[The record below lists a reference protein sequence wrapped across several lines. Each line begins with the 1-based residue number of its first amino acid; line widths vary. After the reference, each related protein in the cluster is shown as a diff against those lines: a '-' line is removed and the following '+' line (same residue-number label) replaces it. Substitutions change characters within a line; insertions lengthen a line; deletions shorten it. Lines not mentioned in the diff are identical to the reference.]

1 MINLDEQVKIIL
13 KGVDDLIDE
22 KDLREKLV
30 KANKEGR
37 QLVVKLGLDPSAPDI
52 HLGHT
57 VVLRKMK
64 QLQDLGHKVV
74 IIIGDFTGKIGD
86 PTGKSKTRN
95 ALTTEQVLENAKT
108 YQKQIF
114 KVLDKEKTEVR
125 FNSEWLAK
133 LNFEDVVKLAA
144 TITVARML
152 EREDFKKRYESHTPI
167 SVHEFFYPLMQ
178 GYDSVAINADIEL
191 GGTDQRF
198 NLLMGRALQKE
209 FGQESQVVIM
219 MPIIEGG
226 YDSVAI
232 NADIELGGT
241 DQRFNLLMGRALQ
254 KEFGQESQ
262 VVIMMPIIEGLD
274 GVNKMS
280 KSLGNYI
287 GVDEEAGVMY
297 QKAMEIPDE
306 LIVKYYNLVTDVHP
320 DVVNKIEQDLKED
333 KVNPR
338 DIKMGLA
345 KEIVRLYHGEEKANF
360 AEERFKSVFQKGQIP
375 SDILTVEASKE
386 NFDLAQIVVDNKL
399 VPSKSE
405 LRRLVKQGGVKVNSE
420 KVNDLQEVVLE
431 GELIVQIG
439 KKKFIKINLV

>member
-13 KGVDDLIDE
+13 KGVDDIIDE
-22 KDLREKLV
+22 KDLREKLT
-30 KANKEGR
+30 KAHKENR

-74 IIIGDFTGKIGD
+74 ILIGDFTGKIGD
-86 PTGKSKTRN
+86 PTGKSSARK
-95 ALTTEQVLENAKT
+95 ALTTEQVLENAKS
-108 YQKQIF
+108 YEEQIF

-133 LNFEDVVKLAA
+133 LNFEEVVKLAA

-178 GYDSVAINADIEL
+178 GYDSVAIKADIEL

-219 MPIIEGG
+219 MP
-226 YDSVAI
+226 
-232 NADIELGGT
+232 
-241 DQRFNLLMGRALQ
+241 LL
-254 KEFGQESQ
+254 
-262 VVIMMPIIEGLD
+262 EGLD

-306 LIVKYYNLVTDVHP
+306 LIIKYYNLVTDIHP
-320 DVVNKIEQDLKED
+320 DVVNKIASDLKED

-338 DIKMGLA
+338 NVKMELA
-345 KEIVRLYHGEEKANF
+345 KEIVILYHGEERANF

-375 SDILTVEASKE
+375 VDILTVEVSSE
-386 NFDLAQIVVDNKL
+386 NFDLAQIIVDNKL
-399 VPSKSE
+399 VQSKSE
-405 LRRLVKQGGVKVNSE
+405 MRRLATQGGVKVNEE
-420 KVNDLQEVVLE
+420 KTTNLQSVIAQ
-431 GELIVQIG
+431 GELVVQIG
-439 KKKFIKINLV
+439 KKKFIKIIVK

>member
-114 KVLDKEKTEVR
+114 KVLDEEKTEVR

-178 GYDSVAINADIEL
+178 
-191 GGTDQRF
+191 
-198 NLLMGRALQKE
+198 
-209 FGQESQVVIM
+209 
-219 MPIIEGG
+219 G

-375 SDILTVEASKE
+375 SDILTVEASKD

>member
-1 MINLDEQVKIIL
+1 MINLDEQIKIIL
-13 KGVDDLIDE
+13 KGVDTIIDE
-22 KDLREKLV
+22 KELREKLV
-30 KANKEGR
+30 KADKEGK

-74 IIIGDFTGKIGD
+74 ILIGDFTGKIGD
-86 PTGKSKTRN
+86 PTGKSSARK
-95 ALTTEQVLENAKT
+95 ALSTEQVLENAKT

-114 KVLDKEKTEVR
+114 KVLDPQKTEVR
-125 FNSEWLAK
+125 FNSEWLSK

-152 EREDFKKRYESHTPI
+152 EREDFKNRYTNNTPI

-198 NLLMGRALQKE
+198 NLLMGR
-209 FGQESQVVIM
+209 S
-219 MPIIEGG
+219 
-226 YDSVAI
+226 
-232 NADIELGGT
+232 
-241 DQRFNLLMGRALQ
+241 LQ

-306 LIVKYYNLVTDVHP
+306 LIIKYYNLVTDVHP
-320 DVVNKIEQDLKED
+320 DVVAEIEKDLKED
-333 KVNPR
+333 RRNPR

-345 KEIVRLYHGEEKANF
+345 KEIVRLYHGEEQANF

-375 SDILTVEASKE
+375 VDILTVEVCVE
-386 NFDLAQIVVDNKL
+386 GFDLAQIIVDNKL
-399 VPSKSE
+399 TPSKSE
-405 LRRLVKQGGVKVNSE
+405 LRRLVKQGGVKVNNE
-420 KVNDLQEVVLE
+420 KIVDLQDVVAE
-431 GELIVQIG
+431 GELVVQIG
-439 KKKFIKINLV
+439 KKKFIKVVVK

>member
-1 MINLDEQVKIIL
+1 MINLDDQIKIIL
-13 KGVDDLIDE
+13 KGVDDIIDE
-22 KDLREKLV
+22 KDLREKLT
-30 KANKEGR
+30 KADKEGR

-64 QLQDLGHKVV
+64 QLQDLGHKVI

-86 PTGKSKTRN
+86 PTGKSQARK

-108 YQKQIF
+108 YEEQIF

-209 FGQESQVVIM
+209 FGQESQIVIM
-219 MPIIEGG
+219 MP
-226 YDSVAI
+226 
-232 NADIELGGT
+232 L
-241 DQRFNLLMGRALQ
+241 
-254 KEFGQESQ
+254 
-262 VVIMMPIIEGLD
+262 IEGLD

-287 GVDEEAGVMY
+287 GVDEEAGIMY

-333 KVNPR
+333 RVNPR
-338 DIKMGLA
+338 NVKMELA
-345 KEIVRLYHGEEKANF
+345 KEIVRLYHGEERANF
-360 AEERFKSVFQKGQIP
+360 AQERFKSVFQKGQIP
-375 SDILTVEASKE
+375 VDILTVEADAQG
-386 NFDLAQIVVDNKL
+386 FDLAEIVVANKL
-399 VPSKSE
+399 APSKSE
-405 LRRLVKQGGVKVNSE
+405 LRRLVKQGGVKVNEE
-420 KVNDLQEVVLE
+420 KVADLQEVVAE
-431 GELIVQIG
+431 GELVVQIG
-439 KKKFIKINLV
+439 KKKFIKIIVK

>member
-13 KGVDDLIDE
+13 KGVDTIIDE
-22 KDLREKLV
+22 KELREKLI
-30 KANKEGR
+30 KADKENK
-37 QLVVKLGLDPSAPDI
+37 QLVIKLGLDPSAPDI

-86 PTGKSKTRN
+86 PTGKSKTRV

-114 KVLDKEKTEVR
+114 KVLDKDKTEVR

-133 LNFEDVVKLAA
+133 LNFEDVVKLAS

-152 EREDFKKRYESHTPI
+152 EREDFKNRYANNAPI

-178 GYDSVAINADIEL
+178 GYDSVAINSDIEL

-198 NLLMGRALQKE
+198 NLLMGRSLQKE
-209 FGQESQVVIM
+209 F
-219 MPIIEGG
+219 
-226 YDSVAI
+226 
-232 NADIELGGT
+232 N
-241 DQRFNLLMGRALQ
+241 
-254 KEFGQESQ
+254 QESQ

-297 QKAMEIPDE
+297 QKAMEIPDN
-306 LIVKYYNLVTDVHP
+306 LIIKYYNLVTDVHP
-320 DVVNKIEQDLKED
+320 DKVAVIEKALKENT
-333 KVNPR
+333 KNPR
-338 DIKMGLA
+338 DLKMDLA
-345 KEIVRLYHGEEKANF
+345 HEIVTLYHGEEMANF
-360 AEERFKSVFQKGQIP
+360 AQERFKSVFQKGQIP
-375 SDILTVEASKE
+375 VDILTVEVLQSE
-386 NFDLAQIVVDNKL
+386 FDLAQIVMDNKL
-399 VPSKSE
+399 TPSKSE
-405 LRRLVKQGGVKVNSE
+405 LRRLISQGGVKVNGE
-420 KVNDLQEVVLE
+420 KVDDLSQVKAS
-431 GELIVQIG
+431 GELVIQIG
-439 KKKFIKINLV
+439 KKKFIKIIVK